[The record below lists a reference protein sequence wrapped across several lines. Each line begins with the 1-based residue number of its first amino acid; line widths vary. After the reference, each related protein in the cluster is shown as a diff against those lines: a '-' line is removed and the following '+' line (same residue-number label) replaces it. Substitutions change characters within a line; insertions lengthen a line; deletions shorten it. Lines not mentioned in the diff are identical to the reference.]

1 MGSPRMTIQTQAVL
15 GALLA
20 ADGEE
25 VYGLQI
31 VRASGLAAGTIY
43 PILQRLLL
51 SGWIVARWEPAEQA
65 QAQAQ
70 RRPPRRYYALSPQG
84 KARAFNALH
93 AARSTGHLS
102 RLRDLID
109 PGSAS
114 PAE

>member
-1 MGSPRMTIQTQAVL
+1 MGSRRMTVQTQAVL

-20 ADGEE
+20 ADGEI
-25 VYGLQI
+25 YGLQI

-43 PILQRLLL
+43 PILQRLLT

-65 QAQAQ
+65 QAQ
-70 RRPPRRYYALSPQG
+70 RRPPRRYYELSPQG
-84 KARAFNALH
+84 RARAYNALR
-93 AARSTGHLS
+93 ATRSTGNLS

-114 PAE
+114 HAE